1 MSEEKTALDMLMFD
15 VPDELLEEMRKHE
28 EELLKEEEEAK
39 EEVMKFDEELCEL
52 LFKVEDTILTRERN
66 EVYESAL
73 RRVRRMEKLLGCPK
87 RRRKRWKASKTSS
100 SEARTS
106 SSQ

>member
-1 MSEEKTALDMLMFD
+1 MSGESSAIDSLMFD
-15 VPDELLEEMRKHE
+15 IPEELLEEMAKQE
-28 EELLKEEEEAK
+28 EELMKEEENAK
-39 EEVMKFDEELCEL
+39 EEPSFDVELCEL
-52 LFKVEDTILTRERN
+52 LFKVEDAILTRERN
-66 EVYESAL
+66 DVYESAL

-87 RRRKRWKASKTSS
+87 RRRKRWKTKTSS